1 MCMRLPVIVMMFHI
15 YSLGMKNTPAF
26 LLFDSLLKN
35 SMLLINFNDRA
46 DFSILP
52 NVNVCYAWWL
62 IIFKNTYH
70 IGGSAT
76 IVKPALN
83 KMCVCVQQ
91 FIRSKKLI
99 FYIKKC

>member
-1 MCMRLPVIVMMFHI
+1 MHATACNCYDVSYLFTRNEK
-15 YSLGMKNTPAF
+15 KNPAF

-62 IIFKNTYH
+62 ILFKNTYH
-70 IGGSAT
+70 IGGNAT

-91 FIRSKKLI
+91 FIRSKKLL
-99 FYIKKC
+99 FYIKTC

>member
-1 MCMRLPVIVMMFHI
+1 MHATACNCYDVSYLFTRNE
-15 YSLGMKNTPAF
+15 KNPAF

-62 IIFKNTYH
+62 IIFNTYH

-91 FIRSKKLI
+91 FIGSKKLL
-99 FYIKKC
+99 FYIKTC

>member
-1 MCMRLPVIVMMFHI
+1 MHATACNCYDVSYLFTRNE
-15 YSLGMKNTPAF
+15 KNPAF

-91 FIRSKKLI
+91 FIRSKS
-99 FYIKKC
+99 